1 MLPKKIKKDYD
12 SLVSELEKRI
22 EGEKFKE
29 VSEELK
35 KAYITLEDYYTEKN
49 TKIKMDFLDGIVL
62 FSAIGGGLGYSI
74 SHAIFN
80 SELKDTVF
88 TALGAGLM
96 VGLFLYNSD
105 NLKSIKNYFKNRKSL
120 YNEILSDYQSL
131 KTLVLESKDSEIC
144 KEYIAKWNAVES
156 KKVKS
161 YSITGNWF

>member
-12 SLVSELEKRI
+12 SLVSELERKI
-22 EGEKFKE
+22 ECEKFKE

-49 TKIKMDFLDGIVL
+49 AKIKMEFLDGLVL
-62 FSAIGGGLGYSI
+62 FSAVGGGVGYAI
-74 SHAIFN
+74 SHALFK
-80 SELKDTVF
+80 SEVNDTIF

-105 NLKSIKNYFKNRKSL
+105 HLKSIKNYFKNKKNL